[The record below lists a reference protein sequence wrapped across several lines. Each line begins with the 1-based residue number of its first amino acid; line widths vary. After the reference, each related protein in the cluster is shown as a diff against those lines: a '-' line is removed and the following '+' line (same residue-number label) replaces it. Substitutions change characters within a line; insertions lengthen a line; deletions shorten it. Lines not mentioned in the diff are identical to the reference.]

1 MHVDLREFRSA
12 YLAEVDEH
20 LSAVNALLV
29 ELDSAAREKRTA
41 PRSMRELM
49 RLLHTVKGLSA
60 MVGVDPIVTIA
71 HRMENVLRA
80 SDRAAS
86 PVDERAIEAL
96 IRGARAIESRVQAV
110 AGDKPVPEPPPA
122 LLAEL
127 DALELGEGP
136 FSSSEVAGPPSPPR
150 APDLDPAVA
159 DKLSASER
167 EQIAQGA
174 AAGQRVVRIDF
185 APSPERAEQGLTITS
200 VRERLAKLGEI
211 VRVLP
216 LTMTPNAGA
225 PGGLVFAVIII
236 TPADDAAIA
245 EAAGAKPADVRLVLA
260 PAAASGSSAR
270 TAAAP
275 MPAYRDDG
283 DEDGTAGRSGVL
295 RVEVSRVDDAIE
307 KLSALIVTR
316 WRLQHALDAL
326 AATGA
331 PVRDLAAIVAENAR
345 QLRDMRAAILRVR
358 MVPIASMFD
367 RVPLV
372 VRGLAKT
379 TKKQVRLVTEGG
391 GAELDKTVAER
402 LFPALVHLLRNAVD
416 HGVESPEERT
426 AAGKDPQA
434 LLRITA
440 ATRNRQVEIRIED
453 DGRGVD
459 RAAVAKKAG
468 APIPTDDAGLLDLM
482 CRSGLST
489 RSEADTTSGRGLGL
503 DIVRKIVVDSL
514 GGELLLETRTGE
526 GTCFVLRVPLTIAIV
541 DAFVASCAGARYV
554 VPVPVVEE
562 IVPLEEN
569 ARDLIVRRGE
579 PVPVVD
585 LAAALGAKTDGLRR
599 AHALVVRRTHDD
611 PVAFAIDR
619 VLGQQETVVRPLVD
633 PLVAVPG
640 VSGSTDL
647 GDGRATLVLDLHGL
661 VARLGAEPRRLPEH
675 AS

>member
-20 LSAVNALLV
+20 LSAVNALLL
-29 ELDSAAREKRTA
+29 ELDASARERRAA
-41 PRSMRELM
+41 PRPLRELM
-49 RLLHTVKGLSA
+49 RLVHTVKGLSA
-60 MVGVDPIVTIA
+60 MVGIEAIVTIT

-80 SDRAAS
+80 ADRAGGLIH
-86 PVDERAIEAL
+86 ERAVEGL
-96 IRGARAIESRVQAV
+96 IRATRAVEARIQAV
-110 AGDKPVPEPPPA
+110 ARDKAVPDPTTA

-127 DALELGEGP
+127 DALELGDEPSGP
-136 FSSSEVAGPPSPPR
+136 VDEHEP
-150 APDLDPAVA
+150 APQKTDLDPSLG

-167 EQIAQGA
+167 EQLAQGI
-174 AAGQRVVRIDF
+174 AGGRRAVRVDF
-185 APSPERAEQGLTITS
+185 SPSPERAEQGLTITS
-200 VRERLAKLGEI
+200 VRERLGRLGEI
-211 VRVLP
+211 LRVLP
-216 LTMTPNAGA
+216 ITTTPNAGA
-225 PGGLVFAVIII
+225 PGGLIFAIVML
-236 TPADDAAIA
+236 TNATDAEIA
-245 EAAGAKPADVRLVLA
+245 EAAGRQPGDVHVILGASSV
-260 PAAASGSSAR
+260 PAAPPPAS
-270 TAAAP
+270 
-275 MPAYRDDG
+275 RDDFDDDVG
-283 DEDGTAGRSGVL
+283 AGRSGVL

-316 WRLQHALDAL
+316 WKLQHALDAL
-326 AATGA
+326 AAAGA
-331 PVRDLAAIVAENAR
+331 PVRELQAILMENAR

-367 RVPLV
+367 RLPLV
-372 VRGLAKT
+372 VRGLAKA
-379 TKKQVRLVTEGG
+379 TKKQVRLVTQGG

-416 HGVESPEERT
+416 HGVESPEERQR
-426 AAGKDPQA
+426 AGKDPQA

-440 ATRNRQVEIRIED
+440 AARNRQVEIRIED

-459 RAAVAKKAG
+459 RSGVATQAG
-468 APIPTDDAGLLDLM
+468 APIPTDGAALLELM

-489 RSEADTTSGRGLGL
+489 RTEADTTSGRGLGL
-503 DIVRKIVVDSL
+503 DIVRKIVVDGL
-514 GGELLLETRTGE
+514 GGELLLETRAGE

-554 VPVPVVEE
+554 VPVPIVEE
-562 IVPLEEN
+562 IVSLDAD
-569 ARDLIVRRGE
+569 ARELIVRRGE

-585 LAAALGAKTDGLRR
+585 LATALGAKSDGARR

-619 VLGQQETVVRPLVD
+619 ILGQQEAVVRPLAD

-661 VARLGAEPRRLPEH
+661 VARLGVEPRRLPVPSTEH
-675 AS
+675 TS

>member
-20 LSAVNALLV
+20 LSGVNSLLI
-29 ELDSAAREKRTA
+29 ELDASAREKRAA
-41 PRSMRELM
+41 PRPLRELM
-49 RLLHTVKGLSA
+49 RLVHTVKGLSA
-60 MVGVDPIVTIA
+60 MVGVEPIVTIA

-80 SDRAAS
+80 ADRAARAI
-86 PVDERAIEAL
+86 DERAVEAL
-96 IRGARAIESRVQAV
+96 IRGARAMESRVQAV
-110 AGDKPVPEPPPA
+110 AADKPVPEPPPA

-127 DALELGEGP
+127 DALEVGDDP
-136 FSSSEVAGPPSPPR
+136 FAPEVTVAAPR
-150 APDLDPAVA
+150 APDLDASIA

-167 EQIAQGA
+167 EQLAQGA
-174 AAGQRVVRIDF
+174 AAGHRVVRVDF
-185 APSPERAEQGLTITS
+185 APSPDRAEQGLSITT
-200 VRERLAKLGEI
+200 VREQLAKLGEI
-211 VRVLP
+211 VRVIP
-216 LTMTPNAGA
+216 LTTTPSSVA
-225 PGGLVFAVIII
+225 PGGLVFAVLLV
-236 TPADDAAIA
+236 TSADDAEIA
-245 EAAGAKPADVRLVLA
+245 KAAGTNPEDVRPVYQAASAAATTSAPPIAPFREDLDDEAA
-260 PAAASGSSAR
+260 
-270 TAAAP
+270 T
-275 MPAYRDDG
+275 
-283 DEDGTAGRSGVL
+283 GRSGVL

-316 WRLQHALDAL
+316 WKMQHALDAL
-326 AATGA
+326 AASGA
-331 PVRDLAAIVAENAR
+331 NVRDLAAIVQENAR

-358 MVPIASMFD
+358 MVPIASMLD

-372 VRGLAKT
+372 VRGLAKA

-416 HGVESPEERT
+416 HGIETSEERER
-426 AAGKDPQA
+426 AGKDPQA
-434 LLRITA
+434 VLRITA
-440 ATRNRQVEIRIED
+440 ATRNRQVEIRVED

-459 RAAVAKKAG
+459 RAAVARKAG
-468 APIPTDDAGLLDLM
+468 AAAPTDDAALLDLM

-503 DIVRKIVVDSL
+503 DIVRRIVVDGL
-514 GGELLLETRTGE
+514 AGELLLETRAGE
-526 GTCFVLRVPLTIAIV
+526 GTCFILRVPLTIAIV

-562 IVPLEEN
+562 IVSLDEGT
-569 ARDLIVRRGE
+569 RDLIVRRGE

-585 LAAALGAKTDGLRR
+585 LATALGAKTDGVRR
-599 AHALVVRRTHDD
+599 AHALVVRRNVDD

-619 VLGQQETVVRPLVD
+619 VLGQQEAVVRPLVD
-633 PLVAVPG
+633 PLVSVPG

-661 VARLGAEPRRLPEH
+661 VARLGNEPRRIPEH
-675 AS
+675 VS

>member
-20 LSAVNALLV
+20 LSAVNSLLV
-29 ELDSAAREKRTA
+29 ELDASAREKRAA
-41 PRSMRELM
+41 PRPLREVM
-49 RLLHTVKGLSA
+49 RLVHTIKGLSA
-60 MVGVDPIVTIA
+60 MVGVEPIVTIA

-80 SDRAAS
+80 ADRAGGTIE
-86 PVDERAIEAL
+86 ERAVEAL

-110 AGDKPVPEPPPA
+110 AADKPVHDPPPA

-127 DALELGEGP
+127 DALELGEA
-136 FSSSEVAGPPSPPR
+136 FADESTS
-150 APDLDPAVA
+150 APAPETPQLDAVIA
-159 DKLSASER
+159 DKLSASDR
-167 EQIAQGA
+167 AQLAQGA
-174 AAGQRVVRIDF
+174 AAGNRVVRVDF
-185 APSPERAEQGLTITS
+185 APSPERAERGLSITT
-200 VRERLAKLGEI
+200 VRERLANLGEI

-216 LTMTPNAGA
+216 LTTTTNAVA
-225 PGGLVFAVIII
+225 PSGLLFVILVI
-236 TPADDAAIA
+236 TSADDAALA
-245 EAAGAKPADVRLVLA
+245 DAAGAKPEDVRLVLA
-260 PAAASGSSAR
+260 AAKSAPASTAASPIASSR
-270 TAAAP
+270 EDF
-275 MPAYRDDG
+275 DD
-283 DEDGTAGRSGVL
+283 DAGASRSGVL
-295 RVEVSRVDDAIE
+295 RVEVARVDDAIE

-326 AATGA
+326 AASGA
-331 PVRDLAAIVAENAR
+331 PVRDLAAILQENAR

-367 RVPLV
+367 RMPLV

-379 TKKQVRLVTEGG
+379 TKKQVQLVTEGG

-402 LFPALVHLLRNAVD
+402 LFPALVHLLRNAVG
-416 HGVESPEERT
+416 HGIETPDERER
-426 AAGKDPQA
+426 AGKDPQA
-434 LLRITA
+434 VLRVTA
-440 ATRNRQVEIRIED
+440 ASRNRQVEIRIED

-459 RAAVAKKAG
+459 RAAVAAKAG
-468 APIPTDDAGLLDLM
+468 APVPTDDAALLELM

-503 DIVRKIVVDSL
+503 DIVRRVVVDGL
-514 GGELLLETRTGE
+514 AGELLLETRAGE

-562 IVPLEEN
+562 IVSLDEN

-585 LAAALGAKTDGLRR
+585 LATALGAATDGARR

-619 VLGQQETVVRPLVD
+619 VLGQQEAVVRPLLD
-633 PLVAVPG
+633 PLVSVPG

-661 VARLGAEPRRLPEH
+661 VARLGNEPRRIPEH
-675 AS
+675 TS